1 MMSPYMTRLKRR
13 FVLLTI
19 AAAGVIAC
27 ATPRETVLPTAGV
40 PGEEI
45 AMLTRQIA
53 GASTKELPSLLFK
66 RGKAYISAAQRLRVD
81 RGRPSGVFSWPPDA
95 DKFATCYDLAQ
106 ANFHEIIR
114 DYPRS
119 PEAAES
125 QFMLGLVCDYPHLVT
140 FDQALDE
147 YRKTIESYPDT
158 DAARKAAARKKIIE
172 DIMGN
177 KSVTPIIRR

>member
-1 MMSPYMTRLKRR
+1 MVFIKQLDVGRQAVRSLGLVSPGGLK
-13 FVLLTI
+13 V
-19 AAAGVIAC
+19 GD
-27 ATPRETVLPTAGV
+27 
-40 PGEEI
+40 
-45 AMLTRQIA
+45 QND
-53 GASTKELPSLLFK
+53 SLVGRGGLFEQPF
-66 RGKAYISAAQRLRVD
+66 SAAQRLRVD